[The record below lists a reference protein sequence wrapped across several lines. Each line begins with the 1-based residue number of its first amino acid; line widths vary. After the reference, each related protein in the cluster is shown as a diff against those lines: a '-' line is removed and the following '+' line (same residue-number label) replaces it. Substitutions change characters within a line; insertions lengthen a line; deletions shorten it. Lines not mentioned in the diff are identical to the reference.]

1 MINPKSRSLEWITEA
16 ARQIGVRDIALVEK
30 TIRAFSLLE
39 ALTRSGCPF
48 IFKGG
53 SSLMLHLNTSKRL
66 SIDIDI
72 ICPPGTIIEEYLSQ
86 YAEEYGFGKV
96 ELVERISR
104 TDVPK
109 QHAKFY
115 YEVSY
120 PGNGGQDKI
129 LLDVLFE
136 ETHYSQIVSLPIQS
150 PLLVTD
156 EPLVMVSLP
165 SHENLLGDK
174 LTAFAPHTTGIP
186 FFKGH
191 KKCTMEIIKQLYD
204 VASLFDITDDLTI
217 TRQTFM
223 KFAMVELQ
231 YRNLPSDDI
240 QQVLDDIYQTAI
252 TICMRGL
259 ANPEEYKLLQD
270 GISRI
275 GNFIHSEKYTLD
287 SAIINAAKVAYL
299 SRLLENGIN
308 EIRHYTPDDIG
319 MLASQ
324 ALQLPMPTKLNKLK
338 KTHPEAFFY
347 LNEIQRMGSGKG
359 GSEPCF
365 NAGAS
370 PWAGE

>member
-1 MINPKSRSLEWITEA
+1 MDNRSRPP
-16 ARQIGVRDIALVEK
+16 IGVRDIALVEK

-72 ICPPGTIIEEYLSQ
+72 ICPPGTIIEDYLSQ
-86 YAEEYGFGKV
+86 YAEEYSFGKV

-129 LLDVLFE
+129 LLDVLF
-136 ETHYSQIVSLPIQS
+136 
-150 PLLVTD
+150 
-156 EPLVMVSLP
+156 
-165 SHENLLGDK
+165 
-174 LTAFAPHTTGIP
+174 
-186 FFKGH
+186 
-191 KKCTMEIIKQLYD
+191 
-204 VASLFDITDDLTI
+204 
-217 TRQTFM
+217 
-223 KFAMVELQ
+223 
-231 YRNLPSDDI
+231 
-240 QQVLDDIYQTAI
+240 
-252 TICMRGL
+252 
-259 ANPEEYKLLQD
+259 
-270 GISRI
+270 
-275 GNFIHSEKYTLD
+275 
-287 SAIINAAKVAYL
+287 
-299 SRLLENGIN
+299 

-347 LNEIQRMGSGKG
+347 LNEIQRMG
-359 GSEPCF
+359 
-365 NAGAS
+365 
-370 PWAGE
+370 